1 MKSLYVLLNIVLVFF
16 IEVLVMFGH
25 PKFGV
30 EVSENNGT
38 LTLALHGVI
47 ESSTADIFEA
57 EMAAACSKSKN
68 LVADFD
74 KVNFISSAGLRVLLS
89 SQKKMIAENGK
100 ITLINLH
107 ESVREVLELTG
118 FTSLLNIA

>member
-1 MKSLYVLLNIVLVFF
+1 
-16 IEVLVMFGH
+16 
-25 PKFGV
+25 
-30 EVSENNGT
+30 
-38 LTLALHGVI
+38 
-47 ESSTADIFEA
+47 
-57 EMAAACSKSKN
+57 MAAACSKSKN